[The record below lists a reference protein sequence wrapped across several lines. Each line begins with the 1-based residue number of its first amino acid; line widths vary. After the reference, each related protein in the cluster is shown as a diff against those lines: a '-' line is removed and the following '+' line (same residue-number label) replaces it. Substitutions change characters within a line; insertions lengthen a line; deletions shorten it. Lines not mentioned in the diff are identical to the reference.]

1 MNRFIRL
8 IQSGTFVGTDYSQQV
23 LMTHVGEKFDAA
35 VFSYLIVGGPEVV
48 LVDTGYDADTSISLS
63 YGQFPSGDPKEKLL
77 AGLADA
83 GLGPEDVQWV
93 INTHL
98 HFDHVANNDFF
109 PKARFVVRRRELMEA
124 AAPVYNAAYYRPYI
138 ARFVNDYWDR
148 LVLIDEDCEFLPGI
162 RLVWTGAHS
171 VGHQAVYVQTSSG
184 TVIIAGDVLNVY
196 ENLQTRSPNII
207 NAHEGV
213 RATERFKREGDI
225 ILPAHDPEVIRRHG
239 YWIPGRPS

>member
-23 LMTHVGEKFDAA
+23 LMTRVGEKFDAA
-35 VFSYLIVGGPEVV
+35 IFSYLIVGGPENV
-48 LVDTGYDADTSISLS
+48 LVDTGYDVDTRIFFD
-63 YGQFPSGDPKEKLL
+63 YEKNPVGNPQENLL

-83 GLGPEDVQWV
+83 GLRPEDVHWV

-98 HFDHVANNDFF
+98 HFDHIANNAFF

-124 AAPVYNAAYYRPYI
+124 AAPVYPFAYYRPYI

-148 LVLIDEDCEFLPGI
+148 LVLIDEDCEFVPGV

-196 ENLQTRSPNII
+196 ENLKTRSPNII

-213 RATERFKREGDI
+213 RATERFKKEGDI

-239 YWIPGRPS
+239 HWIPRRP